1 MKSSIR
7 RKPVQSPPRPRII
20 VVDDHPILRAGLA
33 QLITHENGMD
43 LVGQFEDA
51 PSAMKAIPAVL
62 PDLAIVDIS
71 LNGSHGIELLKD
83 IKAAFPK
90 IHVLILSM
98 HDEMIYAER
107 TLRAG
112 GSGYISKVEAADKL
126 LDAVRKVLSGE
137 IYLSD
142 KMSARM
148 LERMMGKGPL
158 IAPVDVLSD
167 RELQVFGLIGSGKGT
182 RQIAEMM
189 HLSIKTIESHRAHIK
204 EKLRLKTSTELVH
217 RAIQFRDE

>member
-1 MKSSIR
+1 MKSSS
-7 RKPVQSPPRPRII
+7 RKKAPAQPRPRII

-51 PSAMKAIPAVL
+51 ASAMRAIPSIT

-90 IHVLILSM
+90 VHVLILSM

-112 GSGYISKVEAADKL
+112 GSGYISKLEAADKL
-126 LDAVRKVLSGE
+126 LDAIRQVLAGE
-137 IYLSD
+137 IYLSQR
-142 KMSARM
+142 MSSRM

-167 RELQVFGLIGSGKGT
+167 RELEVFGLIGDGKGT

-204 EKLRLKTSTELVH
+204 EKLCLKTASELVH